1 LSEFGEEGFLSTKI
15 DDLIQKCH
23 TKYKDWFELHESINK
38 YCWGLIS
45 KLKFH
50 SDNRQEYLTLALFLR
65 TLSIFEG
72 SYILIERG
80 MVSETKILLR
90 TLMETLFSLCAV
102 ARDKEAAEQF
112 YQGHNYLKYK
122 ALKKMLESHSPA
134 IVPNEID
141 YGKRLAE
148 LKNPAQTKKSKP
160 LSVEEWAT
168 KAGLHDFYASAYIY
182 FSWTAHSNVM
192 EIGKLLQGE
201 SDDSVRKIVLSP
213 DFEEVYKYLMT
224 GIECIVIALGS
235 INKLFHLKENDR
247 IEEYSQSYKELY
259 KKRVS

>member
-1 LSEFGEEGFLSTKI
+1 LSEFDKEGFLSTEIGGLTKR
-15 DDLIQKCH
+15 CH
-23 TKYKDWFELHESINK
+23 THYKEWFNLYESINR
-38 YCWGLIS
+38 YCWGLTS
-45 KLKFH
+45 RLKFH
-50 SDNRQEYLTLALFLR
+50 SDNRQEYFTLALFLR
-65 TLSIFEG
+65 MLSVFEG
-72 SYILIERG
+72 SYVLIERG

-102 ARDKEAAEQF
+102 AKDKDAAERF

-134 IVPNEID
+134 IIPNEID
-141 YGKRLAE
+141 HSKRLAE
-148 LKNPAQTKKSKP
+148 LKNLAQTKKSKP
-160 LSVEEWAT
+160 LSVEDWAT

-192 EIGKLLQGE
+192 EIGQLLQGE

-213 DFEEVYKYLMT
+213 NFEEVYRYLMT

-235 INKLFHLKENDR
+235 INELFHLKENDR
-247 IEEYSQSYKELY
+247 IEEYDRSYKELY
-259 KKRVS
+259 KKSVN